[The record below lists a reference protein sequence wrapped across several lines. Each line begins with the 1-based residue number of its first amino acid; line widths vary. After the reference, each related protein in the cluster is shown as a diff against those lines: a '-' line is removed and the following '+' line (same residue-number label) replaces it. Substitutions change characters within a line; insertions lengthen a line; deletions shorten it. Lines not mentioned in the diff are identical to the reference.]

1 MPLPCR
7 GYDPGMTDDSRLDAI
22 EDHIDKARKDAED
35 AGILEDP
42 DEQRYYESGEE
53 GRAEDDQ
60 TIVPP
65 G

>member
-1 MPLPCR
+1 MPHRWR
-7 GYDPGMTDDSRLDAI
+7 GYDRGMTDDSGLDAI

-35 AGILEDP
+35 AGILDDP
-42 DEQRYYESGEE
+42 DEQKYYESGEE